1 MSKYIIRR
9 LLNLILI
16 LIGVSIIVFMLVHF
30 APGDPVRIMLGED
43 ASPAE
48 VERLREN
55 YGLDQ
60 PLHIQYFRWAGNVL
74 QGDLGTSIRQRR
86 PVTELIFA
94 RMGATIELALMGML
108 ISTIIAIPLGIIA
121 AIKRSSWIDFSTM
134 VLALLGVSMPSFWI
148 GLMLLTHVALPIE
161 FLPLFG
167 RGPSLFV
174 GIGSI
179 FTTASFSTLINAV
192 RFLILPAISL
202 GVIQTALLTRLTR
215 SSMLDVL
222 KADYIRTARSKG
234 LGERV
239 VVTKHA
245 LRNALLPVVTV
256 LGIRLG
262 AMIGGAIIIEV
273 VFSWPGVGR
282 LIYNGISQR
291 DFPIVQAGTLLLA
304 VAFSMANLLV
314 DISYAY
320 LNPRIRYD

>member
-9 LLNLILI
+9 LLYLILI
-16 LIGVSIIVFMLVHF
+16 LIGVSLIVFMLVHL

-94 RMGATIELALMGML
+94 RMPATFELALMGML
-108 ISTIIAIPLGIIA
+108 FSIIVAIPLGIIA
-121 AIKRSSWIDFSTM
+121 AIKQSTWVDFSTM
-134 VLALLGVSMPSFWI
+134 ILALIGVSMPSFWI
-148 GLMLLTHVALPIE
+148 GLMLLTHLALRVDI
-161 FLPLFG
+161 LPLFG

-174 GIGSI
+174 GISSI
-179 FTTASFSTLINAV
+179 FTTGSFLTLINSL

-202 GVIQTALLTRLTR
+202 GIIQTALLTRLTR

-222 KADYIRTARSKG
+222 RADYIRTARSKG

-239 VVTKHA
+239 VVTRHA

-262 AMIGGAIIIEV
+262 AMLGGSIIIET
-273 VFSWPGVGR
+273 VFAWPGVGR
-282 LIYNGISQR
+282 LIYNAISQR

-304 VAFSMANLLV
+304 VAFSLANLLV